1 MSGSVTSLGSAQIQ
15 SEVATV
21 QARLQQPIT
30 LLQDQ
35 TAADKAEIS
44 AWGAIS
50 GTIATL
56 QTSLAGIKDLS
67 TINNRSAT
75 SSVTTVATATATNTA
90 LPATYDLTG
99 VTLAKTQEIFSGI
112 LGSGAA
118 SLGTGSGSLTLTLK
132 GGKPEIVQVGS
143 SDMTLNG
150 IAQAINKIA
159 GGVQASVV
167 GTAGGAR
174 LVLQGS
180 ATGSSQAFSV
190 QGTGLL
196 AQFNYAS
203 GASASAPKQPFT
215 LAQPASNAALNIN
228 GVPITST
235 SNTITTAVAGVTLN
249 LTGSGTSTVTVG
261 SSPGAIAAAVGSV
274 ASDLSAAVAAINKE
288 TQYVAP
294 SSASA
299 ATTSSAKTGP
309 LLGNFSASD
318 LAAQLLTSISGAAA
332 SGESANSIGFAVSST
347 GAVTFN
353 SATFATAY
361 AANAT
366 GVTALISQIYKG
378 INTLATSAVGSSGTG
393 GTVAAAVKDDNT
405 DITNLNAEI
414 ANIALS
420 NDAQIS
426 ILVQE
431 YSIAEAASTS
441 ASITQSYLSIY
452 TSSSTSKG

>member
-35 TAADKAEIS
+35 SAADKAEIS
-44 AWGAIS
+44 AWGVIS

-56 QTSLAGIKDLS
+56 QTSLAGIKDVG

-75 SSVTTVATATATNTA
+75 SSVPTVATATATNTA

-99 VTLAKTQEIFSGI
+99 VTLAKTQEIYTKI
-112 LGSGAA
+112 LGSGSA
-118 SLGTGSGSLTLTLK
+118 SLGTGSGSLTFTLK
-132 GGKPEIVQVGS
+132 SGKTETVQVGS
-143 SDMTLNG
+143 GDLTLNG

-167 GTAGGAR
+167 GTTGGAR
-174 LVLQGS
+174 LVLQGG
-180 ATGSSQAFSV
+180 ATGSSQAFSLK
-190 QGTGLL
+190 GTGELS
-196 AQFNYAS
+196 QFDYSSA
-203 GASASAPKQPFT
+203 ASASASGSFT
-215 LAQPASNAALNIN
+215 RAQKASNAAFNIN
-228 GVPITST
+228 GVPITAST
-235 SNTITTAVAGVTLN
+235 NTITTAVPGVTLT

-261 SSPGAIAAAVGSV
+261 SSPGGIAAAVGTV

-288 TQYVAP
+288 TQYVAA

-378 INTLATSAVGSSGTG
+378 VNTLATSAVGSSGTG